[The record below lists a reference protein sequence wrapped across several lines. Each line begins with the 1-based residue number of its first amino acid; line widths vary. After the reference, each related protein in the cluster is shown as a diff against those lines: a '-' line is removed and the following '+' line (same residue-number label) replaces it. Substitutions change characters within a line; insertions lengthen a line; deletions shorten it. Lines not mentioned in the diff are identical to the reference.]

1 MIIFNSY
8 LDFLCFCQM
17 NADFPNP
24 AKTVQHVSTRQEVT
38 AADVNLDTLAKTA
51 KQVRTWS
58 FDWNLVRSWRTQKL
72 GWQYWILK
80 KKIIYVLD
88 VNECLKNPCKN
99 GAACINLKG
108 SYRCNCK
115 SGYTGNDCGTGMG
128 LSISL
133 FWIYYWM
140 VWPYLHCTK
149 VWTTKNKGR
158 GASLRFETS
167 CLNCGTNFY
176 CHLNWIHVSDINE
189 CTKNPCKNGATCV
202 NLKGSYRC
210 NCKSGYTGNDCGTGM
225 GLSISLFWICCCILE
240 ATLLNQKK
248 NIGGKEE

>member
-1 MIIFNSY
+1 M
-8 LDFLCFCQM
+8 
-17 NADFPNP
+17 
-24 AKTVQHVSTRQEVT
+24 
-38 AADVNLDTLAKTA
+38 
-51 KQVRTWS
+51 
-58 FDWNLVRSWRTQKL
+58 
-72 GWQYWILK
+72 LK

-99 GAACINLKG
+99 GATCVNLKG

-115 SGYTGNDCGTGMG
+115 SGYIGNHCETGMG

-133 FWIYYWM
+133 LTVFGAIIAHFSSRTCTLIFKIPNYWM
-140 VWPYLHCTK
+140 VWPCLHCRK

-167 CLNCGTNFY
+167 CLNCGTNVY
-176 CHLNWIHVSDINE
+176 CRLHWIHVSDINE

-210 NCKSGYTGNDCGTGM
+210 NCKSGYTGNNCETGM
-225 GLSISLFWICCCILE
+225 GLSISLSTVFGAISPLSLE
-240 ATLLNQKK
+240 DLYLDLQNTKLLN
-248 NIGGKEE
+248 GMV